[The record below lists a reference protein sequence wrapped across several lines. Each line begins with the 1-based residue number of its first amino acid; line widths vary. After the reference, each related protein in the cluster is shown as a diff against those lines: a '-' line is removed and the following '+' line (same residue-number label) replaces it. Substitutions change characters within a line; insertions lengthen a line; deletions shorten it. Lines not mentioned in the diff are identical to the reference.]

1 MVVGDAGSG
10 KSVLCLHL
18 ARLLRERRAPGEP
31 APVLLSFSG
40 WDPATV
46 GLHEWI
52 AARLPVD
59 VAPGLAEDAGDGRR
73 ATGDGRSVARAM
85 VDGGHLVPILDG
97 LDELPASTH
106 RAAVEAINAAPPGP
120 LVLTSRR
127 AEFAAA
133 TALDRGTAAAVVRV
147 EPLPPSAVA
156 QWLHRT
162 APPLPEGTTTRS
174 GTSGCRP
181 TSPRSPGRARRRR
194 PMTTTRHPC
203 EPDHVPPGL

>member
-1 MVVGDAGSG
+1 
-10 KSVLCLHL
+10 VLCLHL